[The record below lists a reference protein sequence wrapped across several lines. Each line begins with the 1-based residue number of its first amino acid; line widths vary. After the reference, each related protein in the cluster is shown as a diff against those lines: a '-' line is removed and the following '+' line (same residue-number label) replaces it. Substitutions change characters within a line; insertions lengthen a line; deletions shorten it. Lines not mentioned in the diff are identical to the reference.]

1 MKTKNL
7 IKATILTLVL
17 TTSVTATHVYA
28 GSKQK
33 PPVVVT
39 DQAIVWYAAVLDFF
53 GIS

>member
-7 IKATILTLVL
+7 IKAAMLTLVL

-39 DQAIVWYAAVLDFF
+39 DEAATWYDSFLNLL
-53 GIS
+53 GL